1 MNKVKLIVGLF
12 ILMAVG
18 IWGVKYFADKN
29 VDVKTGN
36 MENVS
41 DSSYYTCPMHPQIHQ
56 DHAGE
61 CPICHMKLVQVKKTK
76 DKIGAAAVGTPST
89 DKRSSVTATDEQM
102 QLIGIQKTTV
112 EVMNL
117 NVRLPISGRILSST
131 TAVFQIYEKDLRHIK
146 PGFKFIGESSSLV
159 DESING
165 VITSID
171 STVDPTSRTVRVVGN
186 IQKGPKNLLSETSFS
201 GFVLIELKEGLAIP
215 ESAVLHTGSGDL
227 VYLFG
232 AENRLTAKTVKLG
245 LKTEGFYE
253 ILSGLKKGDIISSGP
268 NFLLDSESKIRGAND

>member
-1 MNKVKLIVGLF
+1 MSKVKLIVGLF
-12 ILMAVG
+12 VLIAVG
-18 IWGVKYFADKN
+18 IWGVKHFADKKI
-29 VDVKTGN
+29 DTKIDST
-36 MENVS
+36 ENVS

-61 CPICHMKLVQVKKTK
+61 CPICHMKLVQVKKSK
-76 DKIGAAAVGTPST
+76 DKVGGAAAGAPST
-89 DKRSSVTATDEQM
+89 DKRSSVTADDQQM

-117 NVRLPISGRILSST
+117 NVRLPISGRIVSSS

-146 PGFKFIGESSSLV
+146 AGFKFIGESSSLV
-159 DESING
+159 DDSING
-165 VITSID
+165 VISSVD

-186 IQKGPKNLLSETSFS
+186 IQKGPKNLLTETSFS
-201 GFVLIELKEGLAIP
+201 GFVLIALKEGLAIP
-215 ESAVLHTGSGDL
+215 ESAVLHTGAGDL

-253 ILSGLKKGDIISSGP
+253 VLSGLKKGDIISSGP
-268 NFLLDSESKIRGAND
+268 NFLLDSEAKIRGAND

>member
-1 MNKVKLIVGLF
+1 MSKVKLIVGLF
-12 ILMAVG
+12 VLIAAG
-18 IWGVKYFADKN
+18 IWGVKHFANKSRDA
-29 VDVKTGN
+29 KTDN
-36 MENVS
+36 TENLS

-76 DKIGAAAVGTPST
+76 DKVSAAAVGTPT
-89 DKRSSVTATDEQM
+89 ADKRSSVTATDEQM

-146 PGFKFIGESSSLV
+146 AGFKFIGESSSLV